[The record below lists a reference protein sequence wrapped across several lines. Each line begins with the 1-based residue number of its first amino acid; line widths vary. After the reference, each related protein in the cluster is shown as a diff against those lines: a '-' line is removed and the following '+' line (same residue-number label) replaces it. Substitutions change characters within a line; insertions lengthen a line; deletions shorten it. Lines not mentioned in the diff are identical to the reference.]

1 MIVKMRKLLT
11 YILRNMCNKLQP
23 VKADLSIAFNR
34 WKFDKRHL
42 LCGHEKEDLI
52 QMCEKNNRHKF

>member
-1 MIVKMRKLLT
+1 
-11 YILRNMCNKLQP
+11 MCNKLQP